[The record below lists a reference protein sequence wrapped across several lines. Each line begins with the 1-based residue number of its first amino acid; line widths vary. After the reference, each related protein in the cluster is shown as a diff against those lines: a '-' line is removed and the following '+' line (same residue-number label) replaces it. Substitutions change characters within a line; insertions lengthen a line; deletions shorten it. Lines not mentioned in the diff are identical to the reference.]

1 MKVKETKEFNEVFIF
16 MKEYFQHDNQ
26 YLFSDT
32 IDTITNSNGK
42 KFNSLYC
49 LYVDVNEETPIRDV
63 TLLWEEGKTE
73 DLMDKVDGLLFF
85 DRGVEY
91 FVKVV
96 DEDYRYIASL
106 SLSMHDMPV
115 RDLMPLIQMYLLDK
129 IKIDDNSI
137 ELQNDLQEDVKKW
150 R

>member
-49 LYVDVNEETPIRDV
+49 LYVDVNEETPIRGV
-63 TLLWEEGKTE
+63 TLLKQTSSSLLQKETQHRMKCLWSSGK
-73 DLMDKVDGLLFF
+73 
-85 DRGVEY
+85 
-91 FVKVV
+91 
-96 DEDYRYIASL
+96 
-106 SLSMHDMPV
+106 
-115 RDLMPLIQMYLLDK
+115 
-129 IKIDDNSI
+129 
-137 ELQNDLQEDVKKW
+137 
-150 R
+150 